1 MSTLR
6 VDVLT
11 LNDTGNAT
19 ISVANSWNVSI
30 STGGA
35 TRMTIAGGGKIGIGT
50 TNPTANLDVVGSISS
65 TSMNTSNLT
74 ATTINLTDG
83 SSFRQVPIN
92 DKVST
97 YTLLSSD
104 VGKVISITTGGILVP
119 NAVFQSGDNIT
130 IYNNSGSSQSITM
143 NSGVVTYQVATANN
157 YSIRNLAQRGLATL
171 VCVAANNFVIS
182 GAGLT

>member
-1 MSTLR
+1 MSILR
-6 VDVLT
+6 VDALV
-11 LNDTGNAT
+11 LNDTGNA
-19 ISVANSWNVSI
+19 SVSIANSWNVGI
-30 STGGA
+30 STNGV
-35 TRMTIAGGGKIGIGT
+35 TR
-50 TNPTANLDVVGSISS
+50 LVV
-65 TSMNTSNLT
+65 TSNGLT
-74 ATTINLTDG
+74 VSGTVNASSYLTDG
-83 SSFRQVPIN
+83 SSLRQVPIN

-157 YSIRNLAQRGLATL
+157 YSIRNLAQRGLATIL
-171 VCVAANNFVIS
+171 CVAANTFVIS
-182 GAGLT
+182 GGGLS